1 MNFRVDLDIFRGPM
15 DLLLYLVRK
24 HEVPI
29 SEIPIANIT
38 GQYLE
43 YIEILEQMDVNSVG
57 DFLDMASNLIE
68 IKSRLVLPQVEDEVE
83 ELDDPQ
89 EELVER
95 LLQYKKYK
103 DAASMLEEQSRSWQ
117 QRYTRV
123 ANDLPPREVAP
134 ADQPIQEVEL
144 WDLVSAFGRIM
155 RENQAAAPSTIV
167 YDDTPIHM
175 YMQRIHEKLL
185 TNQRAALSEMFVP
198 GMHKSAMIGVFLA
211 ILELVRHHS
220 VRTRQDDAHG
230 EIWVL
235 PGDTLAGDIDLS
247 GVDNYGATPAVE
259 AAEDG
264 DPGGTGED
272 PAGDGNPT
280 GDGNPAGGNPAEPA
294 NESDENPDENSAP
307 KPR

>member
-1 MNFRVDLDIFRGPM
+1 MNFRVELDIFRGPM

-29 SEIPIANIT
+29 SDIPIAKIT
-38 GQYLE
+38 NQYLE

-57 DFLDMASNLIE
+57 DFIDLASNLIE
-68 IKSRLVLPQVEDEVE
+68 IKSRLVLPKVEEEVE
-83 ELDDPQ
+83 EFDDTQ
-89 EELVER
+89 EALVER

-123 ANDLPPREVAP
+123 ANDLPAREVAP

-155 RENQAAAPSTIV
+155 RENQVAAPSTII
-167 YDDTPIHM
+167 YDDTPIHV

-185 TNQRAALSEMFVP
+185 THKRAALSEMFVP

-220 VRTRQDDAHG
+220 VRTKQEDTHG

-235 PGDTLAGDIDLS
+235 PGETLSEDLDVS
-247 GVDNYGATPAVE
+247 SVDNYGVPINDPAADSADE
-259 AAEDG
+259 RAENASRPAEDASTEG
-264 DPGGTGED
+264 NQIGED
-272 PAGDGNPT
+272 SD
-280 GDGNPAGGNPAEPA
+280 
-294 NESDENPDENSAP
+294 DENAAP